1 MKNKKLYASK
11 GWVNVD
17 VQVANGN
24 KVPKKKPTIFVNF
37 SFVATRSMTNFEAS
51 KTLFQFLKIENCPHK
66 HWSDT
71 TNWTIAKATIK
82 LVVQVS

>member
-1 MKNKKLYASK
+1 MHPRDGSMLMFKLQMVIKY
-11 GWVNVD
+11 
-17 VQVANGN
+17 
-24 KVPKKKPTIFVNF
+24 KKKNLQFLSIFHLLQQD
-37 SFVATRSMTNFEAS
+37 RSMTNFEAS